1 MLLTHTIATTILLFS
16 LATALTVPSPTPHTL
31 DLTHNNSHPLLRPH
45 NLTSFSSSRYWQC
58 FKPSRKLHPTI
69 FLDCQQLAFA
79 LDELDPGGRDELLFS
94 PRSVADVQLP
104 FYMRWESCV
113 MDIRG
118 KEEDSWDVFPMT
130 LLVSAVVDMAKQ

>member
-1 MLLTHTIATTILLFS
+1 MLLTHTIAPTIVLFS
-16 LATALTVPSPTPHTL
+16 IATALTVPSPTPHTL
-31 DLTHNNSHPLLRPH
+31 DLTPNNSRALLRPH
-45 NLTSFSSSRYWQC
+45 NLTSISSNKYWQC

-79 LDELDPGGRDELLFS
+79 LHELDPRGRDELLFS

-118 KEEDSWDVFPMT
+118 KENDSWDVFPMT
-130 LLVSAVVDMAKQ
+130 LLVSAVENLAKQ